1 MVFRPLIPLMEY
13 AVNYDYISTTLCVNK
28 SKPELH
34 CNGKCY
40 VSKELAKTNDSD
52 SSPLNKTKNSGQ
64 KVLDICTLPEIAVV
78 QKAEKFFSSDFSFLY
93 ETAYSFLFLKHIFK
107 PPVFK
112 PDFYHLQNH
121 RKQKRFPA
129 FECFIF

>member
-1 MVFRPLIPLMEY
+1 MNLICSIFLTLYMVFRPLIPLMEY
-13 AVNYDYISTTLCVNK
+13 AVNYHYISTVLCINK

-40 VSKELAKTNDSD
+40 LSKELAKTNNTD

-64 KVLDICTLPEIAVV
+64 KIIDICTLPEIAAI
-78 QKAEKFFSSDFSFLY
+78 QKTENFLSLNFNFLY

-107 PPVFK
+107 PPVF
-112 PDFYHLQNH
+112 
-121 RKQKRFPA
+121 
-129 FECFIF
+129 

>member
-1 MVFRPLIPLMEY
+1 MNLICSIFLTFYMVFRPLIPLVEY
-13 AVNYDYISTTLCVNK
+13 AVNYNYISTVLCINK

-52 SSPLNKTKNSGQ
+52 SSPLNKTKSSGQ
-64 KVLDICTLPEIAVV
+64 KIIDICTLPEIISI
-78 QKAEKFFSSDFSFLY
+78 QKAEKFLSVNFNFLY

-107 PPVFK
+107 PPVF
-112 PDFYHLQNH
+112 
-121 RKQKRFPA
+121 
-129 FECFIF
+129 

>member
-1 MVFRPLIPLMEY
+1 MNLICSIFLTLYMAFRPLIPLVEY
-13 AVNYDYISTTLCVNK
+13 AVNYDYISTVLCINK

-40 VSKELAKTNDSD
+40 LSKELAKTNNSD

-64 KVLDICTLPEIAVV
+64 KILDICTLPEITGIK
-78 QKAEKFFSSDFSFLY
+78 KAESFLSLNFNFLY

-107 PPVFK
+107 PPVF
-112 PDFYHLQNH
+112 
-121 RKQKRFPA
+121 
-129 FECFIF
+129 

>member
-1 MVFRPLIPLMEY
+1 MNLICSIFLTLYMVFRPLIPLMEY

-93 ETAYSFLFLKHIFK
+93 ETAYSFLFLKYIFK
-107 PPVFK
+107 PPVF
-112 PDFYHLQNH
+112 
-121 RKQKRFPA
+121 
-129 FECFIF
+129 

>member
-1 MVFRPLIPLMEY
+1 MNVICSIFLTLYMAFRPLIPLVEY

-40 VSKELAKTNDSD
+40 LSKELAKTNGSD
-52 SSPLNKTKNSGQ
+52 SSPLNKAKNSGQ
-64 KVLDICTLPEIAVV
+64 KIIDTCTLPEIAVI
-78 QKAEKFFSSDFSFLY
+78 QKADQPIPQNLNFLY

-107 PPVFK
+107 PPVF
-112 PDFYHLQNH
+112 
-121 RKQKRFPA
+121 
-129 FECFIF
+129 